1 VYTLNLGLVHARQR
15 DEYRLQYR
23 RNAMGSSS
31 ELDALKDEVV
41 TGLFVDT
48 ADQDYVLARLAY
60 HKKLYN
66 GFFWGAGQAI
76 EKYLKAS
83 LLLNGLS
90 SKPYGHDLMKLFKAV
105 TLYAADL
112 LPEKLTQPEQLDGV
126 HWQEETPTEFLNRVQ
141 DYVSPDNRYNIFGY
155 VVSCVDLCHLD
166 QLVFA
171 LRRLTFKLDAYPFL
185 GEPNVEEGA
194 PSTVRKMLVLSPT
207 YSPRGPGSRLWKLTS
222 EKSDDELR
230 HAALKLNFP
239 FASDEYRDQPRAEL
253 NRKFAW
259 SRSVFR
265 LSVFQPLKQKPEA
278 SIDADAAALADWVV
292 HNIVLPRDVQQ
303 ELKDA
308 AAKLRSRI

>member
-1 VYTLNLGLVHARQR
+1 
-15 DEYRLQYR
+15 
-23 RNAMGSSS
+23 M
-31 ELDALKDEVV
+31 
-41 TGLFVDT
+41 
-48 ADQDYVLARLAY
+48 
-60 HKKLYN
+60 
-66 GFFWGAGQAI
+66 
-76 EKYLKAS
+76 
-83 LLLNGLS
+83 
-90 SKPYGHDLMKLFKAV
+90 
-105 TLYAADL
+105 
-112 LPEKLTQPEQLDGV
+112 
-126 HWQEETPTEFLNRVQ
+126 
-141 DYVSPDNRYNIFGY
+141 
-155 VVSCVDLCHLD
+155 SCVDLCHLD

-185 GEPNVEEGA
+185 GELNVEEGA

-222 EKSDDELR
+222 EQSDEELR

-259 SRSVFR
+259 SGSVFR

-292 HNIVLPRDVQQ
+292 QNIVLPRDVQQ

-308 AAKLRSRI
+308 AAKLRSRGFREHVADLPGATPRASRVMGDP